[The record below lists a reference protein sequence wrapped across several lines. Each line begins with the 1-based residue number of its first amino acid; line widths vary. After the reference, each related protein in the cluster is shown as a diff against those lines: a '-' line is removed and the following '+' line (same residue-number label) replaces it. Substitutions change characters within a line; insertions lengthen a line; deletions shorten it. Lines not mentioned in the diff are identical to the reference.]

1 VRACEEKGE
10 GDEEEEK
17 KKNTEREKRT
27 KWAKFL
33 LHFVLREKK
42 ALEDEKEE

>member
-17 KKNTEREKRT
+17 KKNTEREERT

-42 ALEDEKEE
+42 VLEDEKEE